1 MCRGGRDCCVRGAQ
15 RLLRRG
21 HPFGGELS
29 SDGEPV
35 TGRPRGRDPAGAE
48 RVQRHRGG
56 NQPGVLR
63 VQILNHTAELRTPV
77 GARGRVPTEGSER
90 PLLRPPG
97 LRFVFC
103 KVAACGST
111 FLQHLSFFGGDVPG
125 SLSSAA
131 GDPVVLLPCAG
142 SLRVTDDDDDSHS
155 HVTAYPED
163 SYTGHLYVTA
173 FDACELGTV
182 SLPLLFR

>member
-1 MCRGGRDCCVRGAQ
+1 MLYTVVVGCRRSCPCGVQFSGEAKGKKINPYPDTEMIAQYMKQDDWEKLDVQGRK
-15 RLLRRG
+15 RLLCTGRSEAAPQGSSFRR
-21 HPFGGELS
+21 ELS

-131 GDPVVLLPCAG
+131 GDPVVLLP
-142 SLRVTDDDDDSHS
+142 
-155 HVTAYPED
+155 
-163 SYTGHLYVTA
+163 
-173 FDACELGTV
+173 
-182 SLPLLFR
+182 

>member
-1 MCRGGRDCCVRGAQ
+1 MLYTVVVGCRRSCPCGVQFSGEAKGKKINPYPDTEMIAQYMKQDDWEKLDVPGRK
-15 RLLRRG
+15 RLLC
-21 HPFGGELS
+21 
-29 SDGEPV
+29 
-35 TGRPRGRDPAGAE
+35 TGRSEAAPQGSSFLLRAEQRWGASHRKTRGRDPAGAE
-48 RVQRHRGG
+48 RVQRHSDG

-125 SLSSAA
+125 SLSSA
-131 GDPVVLLPCAG
+131 G
-142 SLRVTDDDDDSHS
+142 S
-155 HVTAYPED
+155 P
-163 SYTGHLYVTA
+163 
-173 FDACELGTV
+173 
-182 SLPLLFR
+182 